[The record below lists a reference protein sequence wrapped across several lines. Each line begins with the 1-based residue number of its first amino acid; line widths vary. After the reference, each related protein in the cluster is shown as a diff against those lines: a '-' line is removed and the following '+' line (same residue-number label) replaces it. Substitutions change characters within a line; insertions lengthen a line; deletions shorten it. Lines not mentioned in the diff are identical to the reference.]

1 MGGSM
6 SLLSNAV
13 GAIQIAIEDFQTN
26 DDRRVL
32 SAIRNLHAG
41 ILLLCKVKLQR
52 LSPPDSDEVLLKQ
65 NVEPHRAA
73 DGSVTWMG
81 TGKKTADQ
89 ETIRK
94 RFSALKIAVDWRPLE
109 AISQIRNNIE
119 HYYFAGTRQQ
129 AQEAFAEA
137 SILIRELIMDVL
149 DEEPTA
155 LIGDDAWSTLYENK
169 LVFDRELK
177 ACRDTLKS
185 IVWAA
190 GATEVPDNITCP
202 DCGSKLVR
210 QLDPAN
216 RDQHDATF
224 RCTGCGETSEIEHL
238 VLHVLDEVYGADTY
252 LSVKDGGDPLI
263 EDCPE
268 CGVESY
274 VVPLCACA
282 MCDFAV
288 PDSAEC
294 AICGEG
300 LTAHE
305 YSEHGGLCGYHAYV
319 VERERDR

>member
-1 MGGSM
+1 M
-6 SLLSNAV
+6 SLLNNAV
-13 GAIQIAIEDFQTN
+13 GAIQIAIEDFHSN
-26 DDRRVL
+26 DERRAL
-32 SAIRNLHAG
+32 AAIRNLHAG
-41 ILLLCKVKLQR
+41 VLLLCKVKLQR
-52 LSPPDSDEVLLKQ
+52 MSPSDSDEVLLKQ

-81 TGKKTADQ
+81 TGKKTVDQ

-137 SILIRELIMDVL
+137 CILIRELIMDVL

-177 ACRDTLKS
+177 ACRDTLKP

-190 GATEVPDNITCP
+190 GAADVADNITCP

-210 QLDPAN
+210 QLDPSN
-216 RDQHDATF
+216 KDQHDATF
-224 RCTGCGETSEIEHL
+224 RCTGCGETADVERL
-238 VLHVLDEVYGADTY
+238 VLHVLDEVYGADMY
-252 LSVKDGGDPLI
+252 LAAKDGGDAPI

-268 CGVESY
+268 CGLESF
-274 VVPLCACA
+274 VVPLCGCA

-288 PDSAEC
+288 PDGAEC

-305 YSEHGGLCGYHAYV
+305 YSEHDGLCGYHAYV